1 MNGHVDSPEEY
12 FEKNA
17 GLGQSIMSGLSTLGA
32 FGVKNK
38 RWLIPAGIGL
48 GVAGTALGATGIS
61 KAMEGARAG
70 DTMGYRID
78 RSLNSLFDRVKADEE
93 FGSSFAS
100 SLGGDSAKSLMGLAK
115 DMAGK
120 GYQTLKDRFGMS
132 LTRQAIFGALKRED
146 PTLAMADNKTLLEA
160 FHTIA
165 KLLPRYPLTKMRCA
179 RSSLRLQL
187 QGQAVSISKP
197 SRGLL
202 TQKSQLTRQPCL
214 TPGVKND
221 ENQSRKT
228 LRERSLSPTSKP
240 WVTQNRRCPITRRR
254 TSDSCRVRHPLCS
267 SSTWHQCVLQECRV
281 QRNRQWSCC
290 LG

>member
-1 MNGHVDSPEEY
+1 MAMNGHVDSPEEY

-132 LTRQAIFGALKRED
+132 PTRQAIFGALKRED

-160 FHTIA
+160 FHTMSKIA
-165 KLLPRYPLTKMRCA
+165 PTLSTDKNAVRSFLTEAATAGSGGLNFQTIKGIA
-179 RSSLRLQL
+179 D
-187 QGQAVSISKP
+187 AEVSVNKATMPYSGSEK
-197 SRGLL
+197 R
-202 TQKSQLTRQPCL
+202 
-214 TPGVKND
+214 
-221 ENQSRKT
+221 
-228 LRERSLSPTSKP
+228 
-240 WVTQNRRCPITRRR
+240 
-254 TSDSCRVRHPLCS
+254 
-267 SSTWHQCVLQECRV
+267 
-281 QRNRQWSCC
+281 
-290 LG
+290 